1 MRPLKLT
8 LEGFYGVRDGMHRD
22 SLTLDL
28 ESLPEG
34 LIALTGPNGAGKTTI
49 MDNLH
54 PYPIM
59 PSHASKMSVDAFSYW
74 DHICAPT
81 ALKELEWEHDGIRY
95 RSSFSFRKPGKT
107 GKAEYYLAYRSMDGT
122 WHPVSL
128 PDGTVSDGK
137 ADTYNRCVE
146 AINGSLD
153 TFFTSVFSA
162 QNRRPLASYG
172 SGEIKTLLAELL
184 GIENLKAL
192 SAKAADVAKIL
203 GRALDATNA
212 EISALVLKRERVSD
226 VQRLADRDFE
236 ALRSTR
242 ADRDKAVAVTTS
254 LTQQRAT
261 LAVKQN
267 ESAAIE
273 ARLRQLGVRRDE
285 LNGALKTLI
294 DDDTAAK
301 TRAQQR
307 VSALNRSVA
316 THQATLTQRE
326 AILGAAAQRDEA
338 QLLIGREA
346 ARVEPLQIEISALQ
360 AKQIQHA
367 ELQGKL
373 QGLEKEG
380 PTKAAHFENLR
391 QQAAVVDSVPC
402 AGHEM
407 HTRCPL
413 LSQAR
418 EAKVQA
424 EVQRISVAQLR
435 TTYSETRKLALELA
449 PALEQLAA
457 KRAELKTLN
466 DAVSVARQKLERAT
480 ELAAKKPLL
489 EAATNGLEAAQTE
502 LKALAEEERA
512 RLLRVEADKSRLMA
526 QLTEII
532 EEVTRLGAVDV
543 TAAIADIDRQLSVNR
558 EGVVALDARIEDL
571 IRSQTTLQAECERLK
586 TELIPFVATEVR
598 ASRLSNEIAHWKLL
612 AKGLGN
618 DGVVALTIDDAGP
631 ALTHTVNELLLAC
644 YGRRFTVEI
653 RTQRALA
660 NGEMREGFQILV
672 HDADNDS
679 TKLVEVMSGG
689 QKVWINECLTRGIAL
704 YLAQNTG
711 QPYQTLFSDE
721 SDGPLDPQRKLQF
734 MRMKREV
741 LQQGGYQRE
750 FFISQTPDL
759 VAEADAIIDVQAL
772 AA

>member
-28 ESLPEG
+28 ERLPEG

-146 AINGSLD
+146 AINGSLE

-162 QNRRPLASYG
+162 QNRRPLATYG

-192 SAKAADVAKIL
+192 SAKAAEVAKIL

-226 VQRLADRDFE
+226 AQRLADRDFE

-261 LAVKQN
+261 LAVKQS

-285 LNGALKTLI
+285 LNGALKTLT

-301 TRAQQR
+301 TRTQQR
-307 VSALNRSVA
+307 TSALNRSVA

-338 QLLIGREA
+338 QLFIGREA
-346 ARVEPLQIEISALQ
+346 ARVEPLQIDIAALQ
-360 AKQIQHA
+360 AKQVQHA

-391 QQAAVVDSVPC
+391 QQASVVDSVPC

-435 TTYSETRKLALELA
+435 TTYSETRKLAVELS

-457 KRAELKTLN
+457 KRAELKALN

-526 QLTEII
+526 QLTEIT

-558 EGVVALDARIEDL
+558 EGVVALEARIEAL

-598 ASRLSNEIAHWKLL
+598 ASRLSSEIAHWKLL

-618 DGVVALTIDDAGP
+618 DGVIALTIDDAGP

-660 NGEMREGFQILV
+660 SGEMREGFQILV

-721 SDGPLDPQRKLQF
+721 SDGPLDPQRKVQF